1 MSDLFSYP
9 AGNAASHYRP
19 TEKSFIVFLPVL
31 LIIFATLTLIVDG
44 ALPQLEMAVT
54 GGSLLFSPRQPTI
67 LVLGLG
73 AMLLLKGRFQSSRL
87 LLLTLVLSAY
97 VPLEALFLHF
107 YIGLSF
113 AAIRSSLECFTLL
126 ILAGAASVV
135 PLQIKPRRI
144 LALLSVITLACLI
157 LSAAQFF
164 TNSPIVRTESSDRAF
179 HVQSYQFLDQTRGF
193 SFFANGLEA
202 GIFYSFMGGVATSL
216 CLRRGTRRIGL
227 FLLLLCAF
235 GCYATYTRLVMI
247 GFIVCVLAVFVL
259 SRKGPARFSRLLP
272 ILSLCCGVLIVVQ
285 GLRTSGG
292 AARTDLANM
301 SSLDQR
307 VLAWGVYG
315 GKFLAGSPTD
325 ILFGIGQG
333 PYTPYSSPD
342 RPENASPIPVD
353 NAYLLALLSSGIVG
367 LALLCAAYW
376 RFWIFLHGRAT
387 SSKDHLLTGIAGIF
401 SIVPF
406 LCAINDLPTQTLLL
420 LLLAVSLADG
430 DDVIPAP
437 VPLTVNQQYL
447 KLA

>member
-1 MSDLFSYP
+1 MSDMFSNPQGY
-9 AGNAASHYRP
+9 AACDYRP
-19 TEKSFIVFLPVL
+19 AEKSLIVSLPKL

-54 GGSLLFSPRQPTI
+54 GGSLLFTPRQPTLLI
-67 LVLGLG
+67 VGLG
-73 AMLLLKGRFQSSRL
+73 SMLLLKGRFQSSPL

-107 YIGLSF
+107 YIGLGF
-113 AAIRSSLECFTLL
+113 AAIRSSLDGFTLL
-126 ILAGAASVV
+126 IIAGAASVV
-135 PLQIKPRRI
+135 PLQVKPRHI
-144 LALLSVITLACLI
+144 LALLFVITFACLI
-157 LSAAQFF
+157 LSAGQFF
-164 TNSPIVRTESSDRAF
+164 ANSPIVRTESTDHIF
-179 HVQSYQFLDQTRGF
+179 HVQSYQFLDQIRGF
-193 SFFANGLEA
+193 SLFANGLEA
-202 GIFYSFMGGVATSL
+202 GVFYSFMGGVAASFS
-216 CLRRGTRRIGL
+216 LRRGTRRIGL

-247 GFIVCVLAVFVL
+247 GFIVCVLAVFVI
-259 SRKGPARFSRLLP
+259 SRKPLAVFSRLLP
-272 ILSLCCGVLIVVQ
+272 ILSLACAVLIVVQ

-315 GKFLAGSPTD
+315 GKFLAGSPTE

-353 NAYLLALLSSGIVG
+353 NAYLLTLLSSGIVG
-367 LALLCAAYW
+367 LALLCVAYW
-376 RFWIFLHGRAT
+376 RFWMFLHRRAT
-387 SSKDHLLTGIAGIF
+387 SSKDHLLNGIAGIF
-401 SIVPF
+401 STVPF
-406 LCAINDLPTQTLLL
+406 LSAINDLPTQTLLL
-420 LLLAVSLADG
+420 LVLAVSLADG

-437 VPLTVNQQYL
+437 VPLTVNQYL